1 MTVERVHVLLGR
13 GGAPSSISRDQKI
26 ALLREHGALLLR
38 GFSIDTERARE
49 IALEL
54 GRNFYNM
61 QLDPKIRELVSED
74 GIVAGVLKGTAALP
88 MHMERG
94 YSPLKP
100 ELVFF
105 HVVQPSLTGGESL
118 LCSGS
123 RALEEMSPSIQA
135 LLRSKRLKYQHAWEP
150 QAWMGR
156 YGKTKE
162 EVATLLSQ
170 NPSIV
175 ELHFDGDVLHYQYVV
190 SAIVKSRL
198 GGREAFCNN
207 FIGAYLVHHATGVD
221 RPPAVYDHS
230 VRFEDDTEITKELF
244 DEVRASVGRAIEAHP
259 IEAGDVVV
267 LDNYRFMHGRNAF
280 EGKRV
285 MHAMFADAQF

>member
-1 MTVERVHVLLGR
+1 MVERVHVLEGK
-13 GGAPSSISRDQKI
+13 GESPTTIPRDEKI

-38 GFSIDTERARE
+38 GFAVDTKRVRDVAF
-49 IALEL
+49 EL

-61 QLDPKIRELVSED
+61 QLDPKVRELVSED
-74 GIVAGVLKGTAALP
+74 GIVAGVLKGSAALP

-105 HVVQPSLTGGESL
+105 HVVEPSLTGGESL
-118 LCSGS
+118 LCSGA
-123 RALEEMSPSIQA
+123 RALAEMSPSTRT
-135 LLRSKRLKYQHAWEP
+135 LLQTKRLEYKHEWEP

-162 EVATLLSQ
+162 DVAAVFAK

-175 ELHFDGDVLHYQYVV
+175 EHHFVGDVLHYTYVV
-190 SAIVKSRL
+190 SAIVQSRL
-198 GGREAFCNN
+198 GGQPAFCNN
-207 FIGAYLVHHATGVD
+207 FIGAWLVHHATGAD
-221 RPPAVYDHS
+221 RPPAIYDHS
-230 VRFEDDTEITKELF
+230 VRFEDGQEISRELF
-244 DEVRASVGRAIEAHP
+244 EEVRASVGRAIEVHA